1 MGAKTMT
8 KLMATMKRVKFR
20 TKTAKMGEKIIIIIP
35 KSYHREVKDLEDQYI
50 DVEII
55 GPQ

>member
-1 MGAKTMT
+1 MT